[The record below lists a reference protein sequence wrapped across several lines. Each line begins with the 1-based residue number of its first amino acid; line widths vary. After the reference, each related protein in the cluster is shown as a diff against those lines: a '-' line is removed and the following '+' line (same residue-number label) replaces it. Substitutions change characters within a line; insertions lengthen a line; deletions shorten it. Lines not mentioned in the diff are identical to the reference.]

1 MYSVQDMF
9 RRFNLIKLQNDPAN
23 INQDHLTICRTF
35 TTVEQFET
43 LADRLT
49 TNIEKA
55 IKWKHLMKL
64 GIT

>member
-1 MYSVQDMF
+1 MYSIQDMF

-35 TTVEQFET
+35 TTVEQFEA

-49 TNIEKA
+49 TNIDKELK
-55 IKWKHLMKL
+55 
-64 GIT
+64 

>member
-1 MYSVQDMF
+1 MKTLNEIRYYLTG
-9 RRFNLIKLQNDPAN
+9 NKLQNDPAN

-55 IKWKHLMKL
+55 IK
-64 GIT
+64 